1 MTWMS
6 AAVTVAAVMAVVSVV
21 DSHLIAR
28 RMRSVWA
35 FLVPAGLVHLTMGL
49 VFFAVH
55 PPVAEADAAHWSIAV
70 VSGAMRAAAAFLMLY
85 TMRTEEVSRIIPVV
99 YAHPV
104 FVAILAVPLLG
115 ESLVY
120 LQWLAI
126 LMTVAGAVLISLKG
140 RGREARL
147 RRSFGMLVASSVL
160 FGAAAVATKYA
171 SESVSFWNMYS
182 VTAIALGGGFLLV
195 SLRPRVVRELRAMP
209 GRDAT
214 LAVIGSNEVLALAG
228 IVLSFWAIENGPVSL
243 VSTVLGIRPF
253 FVFLWALALSRFF
266 PAALDESFTRG
277 TVVLKVAS
285 IALIV
290 GGVAMINLLE

>member
-1 MTWMS
+1 MTWIT
-6 AAVTVAAVMAVVSVV
+6 AAVTVAAIMAVVSVV
-21 DSHLIAR
+21 DSHLISR

-35 FLVPAGLVHLTMGL
+35 FLAPVGVIHLTLGL

-55 PPVAEADAAHWSIAV
+55 PPVAGADAGHWSIAV
-70 VSGAMRAAAAFLMLY
+70 VAGVMRAAAAFLMLY
-85 TMRTEEVSRIIPVV
+85 AMRTEEVSRIIPVV

-115 ESLVY
+115 ESLGY

-147 RRSFGMLVASSVL
+147 RRSFGMLVASSML
-160 FGAAAVATKYA
+160 FGAGAVATKYA
-171 SESVSFWNMYS
+171 LESVSFWNMYS
-182 VTAIALGGGFLLV
+182 VTAIVLGGGFLLV
-195 SLRPRVVRELRAMP
+195 SVRPGVLRELRAMP
-209 GRDAT
+209 GRNAT
-214 LAVIGSNEVLALAG
+214 LALIGGNEVLALAG
-228 IVLSFWAIENGPVSL
+228 IVMSFWAIENGPVSL

-253 FVFLWALALSRFF
+253 FVFLWAVALSRLF
-266 PAALDESFTRG
+266 PAVLDEGFTRG
-277 TVVLKVAS
+277 TVVLKVVS

-290 GGVAMINLLE
+290 GGVAIINLLE

>member
-1 MTWMS
+1 MTWIS
-6 AAVTVAAVMAVVSVV
+6 ASVTVAALMAVVSVV
-21 DSHLIAR
+21 DSHLIAK

-35 FLVPAGLVHLTMGL
+35 FLAPVGLTHLTLGLVL
-49 VFFAVH
+49 FAVH
-55 PPVAEADAAHWSIAV
+55 PPVAGADAAHWSVAV
-70 VSGAMRAAAAFLMLY
+70 LSGAMRAAAAFLMLY
-85 TMRTEEVSRIIPVV
+85 AMRTEEVSRIIPVV
-99 YAHPV
+99 HANPV
-104 FVAILAVPLLG
+104 VVAILAVPLLG
-115 ESLVY
+115 ESLGY

-126 LMTVAGAVLISLKG
+126 LMTVAGAMLISLKG

-160 FGAAAVATKYA
+160 FGVAAVATKYA

-195 SLRPRVVRELRAMP
+195 SLRPTVVRELRAMP
-209 GRDAT
+209 GRNAT
-214 LAVIGSNEVLALAG
+214 LAVIGGNELIALAG

-253 FVFLWALALSRFF
+253 FVFLWALALSRLL
-266 PAALDESFTRG
+266 PAVLDEGFTRG
-277 TVVLKVAS
+277 TVVLKVVS
-285 IALIV
+285 IALVV

>member
-1 MTWMS
+1 MTWVT

-28 RMRSVWA
+28 RMRSVWT
-35 FLVPAGLVHLTMGL
+35 FLLPVGLMHLTFGL
-49 VFFAVH
+49 VFLAVH
-55 PPVAEADAAHWSIAV
+55 PPVAGADAAHWSIAV
-70 VSGAMRAAAAFLMLY
+70 VAAVMRAAAAFLMLY
-85 TMRTEEVSRIIPVV
+85 AMRTEEVSRIIPVV

-104 FVAILAVPLLG
+104 FVAVLAVPLLG
-115 ESLVY
+115 EALNY

-126 LMTVAGAVLISLKG
+126 FMTVSGAVLISLKG

-171 SESVSFWNMYS
+171 LESISFWNMYS
-182 VTAIALGGGFLLV
+182 ITAISLGVGFLFLTV
-195 SLRPRVVRELRAMP
+195 SPGVIRELRALP
-209 GRDAT
+209 GRNST
-214 LAVIGSNEVLALAG
+214 LALIGGNEVLALAG

-243 VSTVLGIRPF
+243 VSAVLGIRPF
-253 FVFLWALALSRFF
+253 FVFLWALALSRVL
-266 PAALDESFTRG
+266 PAALGESFTRG
-277 TVVLKVAS
+277 TIMLKVVS